1 MKRGLYFIVLIVM
14 LNSFTKSPIYQIERN
29 ISNAEPYNIYL
40 SNFHP
45 VNFTRNDYLK
55 ITEITKTNGADEDL
69 EILPNDI
76 AYKLTSQD
84 TVGALFYCKYIFENK
99 GIFTL
104 IKNNYWINFI
114 VSFSEKGDPINYI
127 AFLGAKR
134 ELIKGELV
142 YTKFYSNFTFLDKY
156 IVVKTLDTSKI
167 VSHPDLVKVIKSD
180 YWFTEEKNR
189 FVKKK

>member
-1 MKRGLYFIVLIVM
+1 MIV
-14 LNSFTKSPIYQIERN
+14 LNSFTISPIYQNERF
-29 ISNAEPYNIYL
+29 ISAIKPYNIYL

-45 VNFTRNDYLK
+45 VNFTHNDYLK
-55 ITEITKTNGADEDL
+55 IIEITKTNRADEDL

-76 AYKLTSQD
+76 SYKLTSQD

-104 IKNNYWINFI
+104 IKNNYWIDFI
-114 VSFSEKGDPINYI
+114 VSFSELGNPIDYI

-156 IVVKTLDTSKI
+156 IVVKTLDTSKM
-167 VSHPDLVKVIKSD
+167 VSHPDLAKVIKSD
-180 YWFTEEKNR
+180 YWFVGEKNR
-189 FVKKK
+189 IVKK